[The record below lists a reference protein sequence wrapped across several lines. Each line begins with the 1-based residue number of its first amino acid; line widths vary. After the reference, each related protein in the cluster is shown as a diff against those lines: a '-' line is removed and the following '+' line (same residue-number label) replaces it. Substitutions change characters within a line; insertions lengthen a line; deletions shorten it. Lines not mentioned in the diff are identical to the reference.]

1 MAKKKSRAVVKTAV
15 APKVLKTFDCPFCS
29 HLDTVEVKMER
40 PKGRGTLNCR
50 VCSVS
55 YQKQPL
61 GKLTKEV
68 DIYCEWIDLADE
80 MNNPEYESDENNG
93 GLGMVLPEKKKKL
106 TTAITPTSEDEEN
119 SELVASMLDEESDY
133 EGRKDYKKDAHKKS
147 THFDKEEKKIE
158 DAPEF
163 KKSYGLGQTVI
174 SEKVPQKSEKSLKE
188 AQKKLS
194 DSEGSSD
201 ESEIDDLF

>member
-40 PKGRGTLNCR
+40 PKSRGTLMCR
-50 VCSVS
+50 ICSVS
-55 YQKQPL
+55 YMKQPL

-80 MNNPEYESDENNG
+80 MNNPDYESDGDNG

-106 TTAITPTSEDEEN
+106 TVNKQTSEDDEN
-119 SELVASMLDEESDY
+119 TELVQSMLDEESEY
-133 EGRKDYKKDAHKKS
+133 EGKKDYKKDAYRKS
-147 THFDKEEKKIE
+147 SNFDKEEKKIE
-158 DAPEF
+158 EHQNPEV
-163 KKSYGLGQTVI
+163 KKSYGLG
-174 SEKVPQKSEKSLKE
+174 
-188 AQKKLS
+188 
-194 DSEGSSD
+194 
-201 ESEIDDLF
+201 